1 MCMRCLRCGGCCT
14 WDQWCCRWGE
24 SKHSTPTLQHA
35 VSCHSHAA
43 TLVPKNRV
51 SCHQP
56 AGSIYAARAFNV
68 SYHLINLDTGSQ
80 VRHQVRACGLWL
92 PKASAGSPH
101 GAAHAVK
108 LPTTCCRYGISRAG
122 AAFCGEMRNIVFAKV
137 RRRFFFMVYVFSMY
151 QAGVSAGPALT
162 SQLPPPSHS
171 KGAATFFQYV
181 TRGGVCGPTC
191 YEWSSRPACR
201 TLQHVT
207 CIT

>member
-137 RRRFFFMVYVFSMY
+137 RRRFFLWFTFSVCTKRGCLRAQRSRPSCRPPHIAKVRRRFFSM
-151 QAGVSAGPALT
+151 
-162 SQLPPPSHS
+162 
-171 KGAATFFQYV
+171 
-181 TRGGVCGPTC
+181 
-191 YEWSSRPACR
+191 
-201 TLQHVT
+201 
-207 CIT
+207 